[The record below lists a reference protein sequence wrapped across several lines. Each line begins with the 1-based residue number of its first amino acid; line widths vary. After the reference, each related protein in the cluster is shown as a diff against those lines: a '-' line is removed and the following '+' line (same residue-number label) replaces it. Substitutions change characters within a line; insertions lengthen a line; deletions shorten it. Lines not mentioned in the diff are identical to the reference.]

1 MWFAWP
7 VPANASPEPAPVRAV
22 DSYARRTGDDV
33 QVVIVLE
40 DDLRDRVGEGLTKRK
55 VWLRLGRMVDG
66 ERQRFRVPAEVTPG
80 DRPRVTATVPLAE
93 ATPGT
98 WNLALR
104 VGQEGAV
111 VPLEARL
118 LTTDPAVQPVA
129 LLAGPKPATKMEE
142 PAPR

>member
-1 MWFAWP
+1 MWFAWA

-22 DSYARRTGDDV
+22 DSYARRVGDDV

-40 DDLRDRVGEGLTKRK
+40 DDLRDRVGQALTNRR
-55 VWLRLGRMVDG
+55 VWLRLGRQVG
-66 ERQRFRVPAEVTPG
+66 EERVRFRVPAEVTAG
-80 DRPRVTATVPLAE
+80 ERPRVTATVPLAE

-104 VGQEGAV
+104 VGQDGPV

-118 LTTDPAVQPVA
+118 LTTDPAVQPIA
-129 LLAGPKPATKMEE
+129 LLAGPRPATKMEE